1 MPFFGKDISVGL
13 PRCLGLVV
21 ALAALALANFA
32 SAAPAD
38 EDFQL
43 LPQTRLRV
51 VVLEWIA
58 ATGDYK
64 EWTVLNGEY
73 TVSNAGEISVPLIG
87 TLKAV
92 GRTPSQLAS
101 DIGNG
106 LKERTGLMQAPDAT
120 VQIVSYPPIFVTGH
134 VERPGEYAYSPGL
147 TVLQAVALAGGRARR
162 RDGGGLDIEVDQIRY
177 YGELQKT
184 EIDLP
189 RLQARRAR
197 LQAELDDKAEIA
209 FPTELLA
216 TPQGGAK
223 EIMDEEK
230 SIFVARAEAFKRQ
243 LDSLDEL
250 RILLT
255 NETKVLAEKI
265 GSMDRQIKIAQDEL
279 NDVSALAQKGTV
291 TRSRESEMERLL
303 AGLQSDRLDLALASM
318 RASQKI
324 SETERE
330 ATTLKG
336 QRSTEITKDLQS
348 VQSDMEQLVLKRQ
361 NTQAVLLATGAA
373 ALRQSKGAAID
384 DEPLNFTIVRNSGK
398 EELASSDAAQ
408 LLPGDV
414 LKVDLVM
421 PPAETSS
428 IDPARTVSTE

>member
-1 MPFFGKDISVGL
+1 MSFFGKDISVGVL
-13 PRCLGLVV
+13 RCLGL
-21 ALAALALANFA
+21 LAAMAVLAFAQLAT
-32 SAAPAD
+32 AAPSD

-58 ATGDYK
+58 STGDYK

-73 TVSNAGEISVPLIG
+73 TVSKAGEISVPLIG
-87 TLKAV
+87 TLKAA

-101 DIGNG
+101 DIGKG
-106 LKERTGLMQAPDAT
+106 LKERTGLVQAPDAT
-120 VQIVSYPPIFVTGH
+120 VQIVAYPPIFVTGH
-134 VERPGEYAYSPGL
+134 VERPGEYAYTPGL

-184 EIDLP
+184 DIDLP

-197 LQAELDDKAEIA
+197 LQAELNDKPEIT
-209 FPTELLA
+209 FPPELLA

-223 EIMDEEK
+223 EIMNEEE

-243 LDSLDEL
+243 LDSLGEL

-265 GSMDRQIKIAQDEL
+265 ASMDRQIKIAQDEL

-291 TRSRESEMERLL
+291 TRSRESDMERLL

-348 VQSDMEQLVLKRQ
+348 VQADMEQLILKRQ
-361 NTQAVLLATGAA
+361 NTQAVLIATGGA
-373 ALRQSKGAAID
+373 ALRQSKGAAMD
-384 DEPLNFTIVRNSGK
+384 NEPLNFTIIRNSGK
-398 EELASSDAAQ
+398 EELASLEDEQ